1 MSPDNKHLILKRIK
15 AGSANRYGDVI
26 DTRVTKILE
35 KAMPTQHNAQEFA
48 QMRLTAQA
56 DYIVAEVLAGYFK
69 VRTRGTRFPIKKL
82 FTNVLYSL
90 RGMSGKSK
98 SSKYSSAAPA

>member
-1 MSPDNKHLILKRIK
+1 MKRIK

-69 VRTRGTRFPIKKL
+69 VRTRGTRFPIKNGQWV
-82 FTNVLYSL
+82 FLYEGD
-90 RGMSGKSK
+90 RINIPPDGT
-98 SSKYSSAAPA
+98 YEVQPQNI

>member
-48 QMRLTAQA
+48 QMKLTSPPEFFF
-56 DYIVAEVLAGYFK
+56 I
-69 VRTRGTRFPIKKL
+69 
-82 FTNVLYSL
+82 
-90 RGMSGKSK
+90 
-98 SSKYSSAAPA
+98 